1 MINLFFSFMNTI
13 LSFEFL
19 GISLINYL
27 IAAAILIFVFKI
39 IGILG
44 NIP

>member
-1 MINLFFSFMNTI
+1 MINLFFNFMNTI

-19 GISLINYL
+19 GIPLIDYL
-27 IAAAILIFVFKI
+27 IGVTLLIFVFKI

-44 NIP
+44 NDK